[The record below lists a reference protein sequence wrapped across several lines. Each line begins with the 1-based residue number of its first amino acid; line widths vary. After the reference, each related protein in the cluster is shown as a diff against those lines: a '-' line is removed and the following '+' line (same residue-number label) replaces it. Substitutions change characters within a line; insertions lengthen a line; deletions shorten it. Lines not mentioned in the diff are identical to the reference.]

1 MHNSRY
7 NKTVQ
12 KKIIL
17 KYKMCQSIRKIF
29 HLKDKHFVENNIVK
43 KCISH

>member
-1 MHNSRY
+1 MHNYRY

-17 KYKMCQSIRKIF
+17 KQNIWQSIRKIF
-29 HLKDKHFVENNIVK
+29 HLKDKDFVENNIVK
-43 KCISH
+43 KCLSH